1 MKILFLSDGIS
12 PYVAGGMQRHT
23 FFVVKWLVKQGV
35 EVMLYH
41 CVDRTDYL
49 VTTQDVID
57 KMNLSFSEAK
67 FLKTECFYF
76 PNSGKFVGHYIRRS
90 KKYSRLLFEHWSKD
104 KKEYDFVYSKGFCA
118 FEFLRKRKSG
128 LILPKVGT
136 KLHGLNMF
144 QQPPDLKYRIQ
155 SFMLRPIA
163 KYVIRNSDVSFSY
176 GGKITSDLLKLGV
189 LEEKII
195 EVPTGI
201 DKNWLSTE
209 SLTQVNRGD
218 KLKFAFVGRFDR
230 VKGLPEIYAAIELL
244 PLSTKNI
251 FEINNVGPIPENK
264 QIMSNQVNF
273 IGPISSEYE
282 MKTFLL
288 KQDVLLCTSWS
299 EGMPNV
305 IIEAMASG
313 CAIIA
318 TDTGA
323 IAELVGPDNGVLIA
337 TPNPELIKQEI
348 LLILGLH
355 PAKLVQMKES
365 SILKVEQKF
374 LWNSIAVK
382 LKNEL
387 ERVVNLD

>member
-1 MKILFLSDGIS
+1 MKVLFLTDGIS
-12 PYVAGGMQRHT
+12 PYVVGGMQRHT

-35 EVMLYH
+35 SVMLYH
-41 CVDRTDYL
+41 CVEDNTEL
-49 VTTQDVID
+49 VTTKDVVD
-57 KMNLSFSEAK
+57 KMNLSSSEERL
-67 FLKTECFYF
+67 LKTECFYF
-76 PNSGKFVGHYIRRS
+76 PKAGKLVGHYIRRS
-90 KKYSRLLFEHWSKD
+90 KKYSRILFNHWSKD
-104 KKEYDFVYSKGFCA
+104 QEVYDFVYSKGFCA

-128 LILPKVGT
+128 LILPKIGT

-144 QQPPDLKYRIQ
+144 QQSPDVKYRMQ

-163 KYVIRNSDVSFSY
+163 NYVIRNSDVSFSY

-195 EVPTGI
+195 EIPTGI
-201 DKNWLSTE
+201 DKHWVSTE
-209 SLTQVNRGD
+209 SLTQVNGGD
-218 KLKFAFVGRFDR
+218 KLKFAFVGRYDR
-230 VKGLPEIYAAIELL
+230 VKGLPEIYDAIELL
-244 PLSTKNI
+244 PMSTKKLC
-251 FEINNVGPIPENK
+251 EINLVGPIPAHK
-264 QIMSNQVNF
+264 QIMNDQVNF
-273 IGPISSEYE
+273 IGAISSESE
-282 MKTFLL
+282 MKAFLS

-323 IAELVGPDNGVLIA
+323 VAELLGPDNGVLIP
-337 TPNPELIKQEI
+337 TPNPELIKQAI
-348 LLILGLH
+348 LLMLSLD
-355 PAKLVQMKES
+355 PAKLLQMKAS

-374 LWNSIAVK
+374 LWSSIAVK

-387 ERVVNLD
+387 ERAVNLD

>member
-1 MKILFLSDGIS
+1 MNVLFLSDGIS
-12 PYVAGGMQRHT
+12 PYVTGGMQRHT

-35 EVMLYH
+35 SVMLYH
-41 CVDRTDYL
+41 CVEDNTEL
-49 VTTQDVID
+49 VTTKEVVD
-57 KMNLSFSEAK
+57 KMNLSSSEAR

-76 PNSGKFVGHYIRRS
+76 PKAGKLVGHYIRRS
-90 KKYSRLLFEHWSKD
+90 KKYSRILFKHWSKNQ
-104 KKEYDFVYSKGFCA
+104 EVYDFVYSKGFCA

-128 LILPKVGT
+128 LILPKIGT

-144 QQPPDLKYRIQ
+144 QQSPDVKYRMQ

-163 KYVIRNSDVSFSY
+163 NYVIRNSDVSFSY

-195 EVPTGI
+195 EIPTGI
-201 DKNWLSTE
+201 DKHWVSTE
-209 SLTQVNRGD
+209 SLTQVNGGD
-218 KLKFAFVGRFDR
+218 KLKFAFVGRYDR
-230 VKGLPEIYAAIELL
+230 VKGLPEIYDAIELL
-244 PLSTKNI
+244 PMSTKKLC
-251 FEINNVGPIPENK
+251 EINLVGPIPAHK
-264 QIMSNQVNF
+264 QIMNDQVNF
-273 IGPISSEYE
+273 IGAISSESE
-282 MKTFLL
+282 MKAFLS

-323 IAELVGPDNGVLIA
+323 VAELLGPDNGVLIP
-337 TPNPELIKQEI
+337 TPNPELIKQAI
-348 LLILGLH
+348 LLMLSLD
-355 PAKLVQMKES
+355 PAKLLQMKAS

-374 LWNSIAVK
+374 LWSSIAVK

-387 ERVVNLD
+387 ERAVNLD

>member
-1 MKILFLSDGIS
+1 MNVLFLSDGIS
-12 PYVAGGMQRHT
+12 PYVTGGMQRHT

-35 EVMLYH
+35 SVMLYH
-41 CVDRTDYL
+41 CVEDNTEL
-49 VTTQDVID
+49 VTTKEVVD
-57 KMNLSFSEAK
+57 KMNLSSSEERL
-67 FLKTECFYF
+67 LKTECFYF
-76 PNSGKFVGHYIRRS
+76 PAAGKLVGHYIRRS
-90 KKYSRLLFEHWSKD
+90 KKYSRILFKHWSKD
-104 KKEYDFVYSKGFCA
+104 QEVYDFVYSKGFCA

-128 LILPKVGT
+128 CILPKIGT

-144 QQPPDLKYRIQ
+144 QQSPDVKYRMQ
-155 SFMLRPIA
+155 SFMLKPIA
-163 KYVIRNSDVSFSY
+163 NYVIRNSDVSFSY

-201 DKNWLSTE
+201 DKHWVSTE

-218 KLKFAFVGRFDR
+218 KLKFAFVGRYDR
-230 VKGLPEIYAAIELL
+230 VKGLPEIYTAIELL
-244 PLSTKNI
+244 PMSTKKLC
-251 FEINNVGPIPENK
+251 EINLVGPIPAHK
-264 QIMSNQVNF
+264 QITNNQMNF
-273 IGPISSEYE
+273 IGAISSESE
-282 MKTFLL
+282 MKAFLL

-323 IAELVGPDNGVLIA
+323 VAELVGPENGVLIP
-337 TPNPELIKQEI
+337 TPNPELIKQAI
-348 LLILGLH
+348 LLMLSLN
-355 PAKLVQMKES
+355 PAKLLQMKAS

-387 ERVVNLD
+387 ERAVNLD

>member
-1 MKILFLSDGIS
+1 MNVLFLSDGIS
-12 PYVAGGMQRHT
+12 PYVTGGMQRHT

-35 EVMLYH
+35 SVMLYH
-41 CVDRTDYL
+41 CVEDNTEL
-49 VTTQDVID
+49 VTTKEVVD
-57 KMNLSFSEAK
+57 KMNLSSSEAR

-76 PNSGKFVGHYIRRS
+76 PKAGKLLGHYIRRS
-90 KKYSRLLFEHWSKD
+90 KEYSRILFNHWSKD
-104 KKEYDFVYSKGFCA
+104 QEVYDFVYSKGFCA

-128 LILPKVGT
+128 LILPKIGT

-144 QQPPDLKYRIQ
+144 QQSPDFKYRMQ

-163 KYVIRNSDVSFSY
+163 NYVIRNSDVSFSY

-195 EVPTGI
+195 EIPTGI
-201 DKNWLSTE
+201 DKHWVSTE
-209 SLTQVNRGD
+209 SLTQVNGGD
-218 KLKFAFVGRFDR
+218 KLKFAFVGRYDR
-230 VKGLPEIYAAIELL
+230 VKGLPEIYDAIELL
-244 PLSTKNI
+244 PMSTKKLC
-251 FEINNVGPIPENK
+251 EINLVGPIPAHK
-264 QIMSNQVNF
+264 QIMNDQVNF
-273 IGPISSEYE
+273 IGAISSESE
-282 MKTFLL
+282 MKAFLS

-323 IAELVGPDNGVLIA
+323 VAELLGPENGVLIP
-337 TPNPELIKQEI
+337 TPNPELIKQAI
-348 LLILGLH
+348 LLMFSLD
-355 PAKLVQMKES
+355 PAKLLQMKAS

-387 ERVVNLD
+387 ERAVNLD